1 MVVKLAHSLHY
12 CSHAMTFLER
22 CQIVF
27 ASQTFSQSNAISMSN
42 KLRRTWHYCS
52 IHNNKHVCKNVFP
65 MINNDS
71 LQNWYSVTKS
81 SQYFNQNQDTPSSF
95 YYNYYYAFLEYKME
109 SIQAIWIASSHLMF
123 YFGLQIKEYDWPLI
137 IIFSNFHQ
145 PYNDIFRRL

>member
-1 MVVKLAHSLHY
+1 MYRNHQVYFILVVVKLAHSQHY

-42 KLRRTWHYCS
+42 KLRRTWHHCS
-52 IHNNKHVCKNVFP
+52 IHNNKHVCKNVFS
-65 MINNDS
+65 MLIDEN
-71 LQNWYSVTKS
+71 LQNCFLFTNSTTCRNKWYHM
-81 SQYFNQNQDTPSSF
+81 
-95 YYNYYYAFLEYKME
+95 FLGYKME
-109 SIQAIWIASSHLMF
+109 SIQAIWIASSHSMF

-137 IIFSNFHQ
+137 IIFSNLHQ